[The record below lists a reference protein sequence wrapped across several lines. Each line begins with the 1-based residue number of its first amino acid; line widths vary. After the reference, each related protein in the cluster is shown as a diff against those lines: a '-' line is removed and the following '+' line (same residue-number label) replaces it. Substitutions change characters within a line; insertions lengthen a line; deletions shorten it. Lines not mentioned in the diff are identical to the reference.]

1 MARMRAK
8 EIRYMVATD
17 VAARGIDIE
26 GLSHVFNY
34 TFPDSPE
41 IYIHRTGRTGR
52 AGKHGTAISL
62 IGPTEVGSFYY
73 LKLLYKIKPEERALP
88 SEAEIRSHREGER
101 ILQLRQLLAATGEPT
116 SEWKSLAR
124 RLIGAVDAE
133 ALVAA
138 LLVKSFAAIEGM
150 PAVPL
155 PKPAP
160 KLAST
165 STSASTSMSSS
176 SGHGSFPS
184 RSAEG
189 RDERPRSDSG

>member
-1 MARMRAK
+1 M
-8 EIRYMVATD
+8 
-17 VAARGIDIE
+17 
-26 GLSHVFNY
+26 
-34 TFPDSPE
+34 
-41 IYIHRTGRTGR
+41 
-52 AGKHGTAISL
+52 
-62 IGPTEVGSFYY
+62 GSFYY

-176 SGHGSFPS
+176 SGHGSF
-184 RSAEG
+184 RSAG
-189 RDERPRSDSG
+189 RDALGPRGGTARPRPTAATGPFRPSG